1 MPEFHEIF
9 RFDVDLI
16 NMDGSLAAESAMV
29 SKIIERSSSIEL
41 GFIINVVDASKFLQA
56 ITLPD
61 RFKRISVKHTTSN
74 DDDNI
79 IINYTIDSLKDWY
92 IKLDANETS
101 LLFLHVI
108 WNAQPSIVIKQDL
121 KEVLSGSK
129 A

>member
-92 IKLDANETS
+92 IKLDTNETS

>member
-1 MPEFHEIF
+1 MSEFHEIF

-92 IKLDANETS
+92 IKLDTNETS

>member
-108 WNAQPSIVIKQDL
+108 WNAQPSIVIKQEL

>member
-1 MPEFHEIF
+1 MPEFHEIS
-9 RFDVDLI
+9 RFDVDLT
-16 NMDGSLAAESAMV
+16 NTDGSLAAESAMV
-29 SKIIERSSSIEL
+29 SKIVERSSSIEL

-61 RFKRISVKHTTSN
+61 RFKSISVKHTTSN
-74 DDDNI
+74 DEDNI